1 MAIPS
6 ESYEF
11 LQTLLRTPSPPG
23 YERPVQEV
31 VRAWAR
37 QFTEHV
43 TTDRHGNVIAVLQPG
58 RGQRVM
64 LAGHCDQLAL
74 IVQYIDAEGFLY
86 VQPMGGWDMQ
96 VLLGSNLVVWTK
108 GGPVAGVVA
117 RKAPH
122 LMTGEEKN
130 KVPPF
135 HDVWI
140 DIGVKDKKEAEE
152 LVAVGDPVTHVLGL
166 RELRNG
172 YVVGPGMDDKVG
184 LWTVFETLRLLHDQP
199 LECSVYCVSTV
210 QEEIGLRGATT
221 SAYGIHPTVGIA
233 VDVTHST
240 DMPGSEKKSIGECSL
255 GKGPVVTRG
264 PNINPHVY
272 ELLSTT
278 AKEHDIPLQR
288 KAYPRGTGTDANSI
302 QLSRDGVATG
312 LVGIPNRYMHSAVE
326 MVQLS
331 DLEHAAQLLAGFCGG
346 VKEEADWTP

>member
-1 MAIPS
+1 MQPA
-6 ESYEF
+6 SYEF
-11 LQTLLRTPSPPG
+11 LQNLLRTPSPPG
-23 YERPVQEV
+23 YEWPIQEV
-31 VRAWAR
+31 VRQWAR
-37 QFTEHV
+37 QYTQDV
-43 TTDRHGNVIAVLQPG
+43 TTDRHGNVIAALHPG
-58 RGQRVM
+58 RPQRVM

-96 VLLGSNLVVWTK
+96 VLLGSNLVVWAK
-108 GGPVAGVVA
+108 GGSLPGVVA

-130 KVPPF
+130 KVPLF
-135 HDVWI
+135 HDIWI

-152 LVAVGDPVTHVLGL
+152 LVAVGDAVTLVLGL
-166 RELRNG
+166 REIRNQ
-172 YVVGPGMDDKVG
+172 YVVSPGMDDKVG

-199 LECSVYCVSTV
+199 LDCSVYCVSTV

-240 DMPGSEKKSIGECSL
+240 DTPGSEKKSIGECGL
-255 GKGPVVTRG
+255 AKGPVLTRG

-272 ELLSTT
+272 DLLVKT
-278 AKEHDIPLQR
+278 AQEKSIPIQR

-312 LVGIPNRYMHSAVE
+312 LVGIPNRYMHSPVE
-326 MVQLS
+326 MVHLS
-331 DLEHAAQLLAGFCGG
+331 DLEHAAELLAGFCLKITEG
-346 VKEEADWTP
+346 ADWTP